1 MRADDNQEKRDL
13 AGDYLRR
20 ARRKNILLAVLL
32 LVLLVAAIWA
42 ACLGVAQLTPDRMI
56 VTWLPSFSGMF
67 KGVASLDA
75 KEQNVLLM
83 LRLPR
88 IAAAVI
94 AGAGLGIAGSG
105 MQAITGNPMASPFT
119 TGLSSAA
126 AFGAALMILFGGFPL
141 WMQKGATVRPRL
153 SCLCLRHCCLYSGKL
168 QTASSGSISSYRN
181 CLKLPV

>member
-1 MRADDNQEKRDL
+1 MTMRADDNQEKRDL

-67 KGVASLDA
+67 KGVAPLDA

-105 MQAITGNPMASPFT
+105 
-119 TGLSSAA
+119 
-126 AFGAALMILFGGFPL
+126 
-141 WMQKGATVRPRL
+141 
-153 SCLCLRHCCLYSGKL
+153 
-168 QTASSGSISSYRN
+168 
-181 CLKLPV
+181 

>member
-1 MRADDNQEKRDL
+1 MTMRADDTRKKRDL

-67 KGVASLDA
+67 KGVAPLDA

-88 IAAAVI
+88 TCSSCDR
-94 AGAGLGIAGSG
+94 GAGLGIARFRYAGYYRK
-105 MQAITGNPMASPFT
+105 TPMASPFY
-119 TGLSSAA
+119 SPV
-126 AFGAALMILFGGFPL
+126 FPVQQL
-141 WMQKGATVRPRL
+141 LERL
-153 SCLCLRHCCLYSGKL
+153 L
-168 QTASSGSISSYRN
+168 
-181 CLKLPV
+181 